1 MSLSGYSPTHE
12 SISILITETAKKI
25 DAAMLQ
31 KNVAVRHN
39 AFTDYCLA
47 LLMCATGLR
56 PVQDPIQSQKYF
68 DTEQGWM
75 LISDKVVHEDRAWRI
90 VALPKIACEQLKFY
104 AEYLPRLAGSLTSL
118 DDSKNLISELKNLIA
133 GDEKIPYFFYLDEVN
148 PTKIINITP
157 SVMSRRWESYWKLP
171 LNFSRHIAA
180 TELLHSSVRADW
192 VQVQLGHI
200 VGLAHPFG
208 RTATESAKSILNK
221 ISANIEHFMSDLGW
235 KALRSPV
242 RSLPN
247 NFTATKQTNKQ
258 KISIE
263 LGSDKRTK
271 AREKGRQLAAPIVRQ
286 VLHDAL
292 AENTRLPTREEFN
305 QILQTLVEQ
314 AYEKRLSINYC
325 LRLLYRY
332 VYKLKGGKTLLSQVA
347 RIRELEPEAS
357 PFHENSVTD
366 YKNTQRVRQ
375 NFLDYLN
382 ERGKISEAFS
392 TEKRITEIIFSAAL
406 FSGLAD
412 PNKLTKLSHAL
423 QNSTYQYEDKVFV
436 DIALTEENES
446 PVFRWFPD
454 KISTALILG
463 FYELRTKKTYSVN
476 KIEEHLEKLS
486 DDINLGKH
494 KNILSL
500 LRRIATAGLVFD
512 VPGHLASCLTGN
524 TTTVSLPLPQWVRFQ
539 SNLAL
544 QTVAKTSTPTIQD
557 NELAGR
563 PWVLESLLNNS
574 DTTPRPKK
582 LQELGKFSRNLF
594 AQYSW
599 KPSADGS
606 LPSKAHRT
614 SVSKELKEKFTVPEV
629 YEWSTIS
636 LAIVS
641 WTTYLC
647 EHGTRKKEE
656 LALATIDKYTHMVIK
671 ALTTAQPDGDFFSFD
686 ESQYEEVYL
695 RAIEAEKE
703 NKRLYLAGR
712 LIEFHSYLV
721 KAFSVEE
728 PAWSSILSSVGL
740 GTETSYA
747 DANAIS
753 EEEFLNI
760 LNAIQADSTLNIR
773 LKAQYTVLLMLGY
786 RFGLRSGE
794 ALRLKYI
801 DVQVEA
807 EIVCIIVRNSIFGET
822 KSLAGV
828 RTIPL
833 LEKMSDI
840 EIGALQ
846 KLLSY
851 SEIDFETNDQALL
864 MADQK
869 NNKHV
874 INRFTTIR
882 DIGMCMKLVTG
893 DDSLRFHHLRHSW
906 ATRMYSYH
914 AELNSTDHNST
925 SMASSSVVDQFWQ
938 DYVGEHDCQYPLR
951 SLATAIGH
959 SSEITTL
966 SYYVHSVAEANQNAI
981 DLDDYSITTLA
992 YSYALAVK
1000 HGTVRARIARE
1011 NLFVISKKI
1020 PSPKVKLKKPPRVVA
1035 LNKKKSKETSDLN
1048 LVAIDRF
1055 LKRFSETQKPIELL
1069 SYQLMLDL
1077 DNAEKALK
1085 IAARMERKA
1094 GFVFYRTESFK
1105 KEDFQSEE
1113 YIYPSVSFF
1122 NEENIRVKNHLK
1134 LLDST
1139 ITGLE
1144 KAQLKTLKTGLEF
1157 WRDTFRPKLNINIFA
1172 DKEELRILLEAVKL
1186 ILPEVTHTI
1195 SSSLDQQKTGETDD
1209 KNSSKKTP
1217 LPLALEKTQ
1226 NRKNNSIVVT
1236 FNPGSA
1242 LKTNQT
1248 LWRLLF
1254 MVSVYLEY
1262 SEKA

>member
-1 MSLSGYSPTHE
+1 
-12 SISILITETAKKI
+12 
-25 DAAMLQ
+25 
-31 KNVAVRHN
+31 
-39 AFTDYCLA
+39 
-47 LLMCATGLR
+47 
-56 PVQDPIQSQKYF
+56 
-68 DTEQGWM
+68 
-75 LISDKVVHEDRAWRI
+75 
-90 VALPKIACEQLKFY
+90 
-104 AEYLPRLAGSLTSL
+104 
-118 DDSKNLISELKNLIA
+118 
-133 GDEKIPYFFYLDEVN
+133 
-148 PTKIINITP
+148 
-157 SVMSRRWESYWKLP
+157 
-171 LNFSRHIAA
+171 
-180 TELLHSSVRADW
+180 
-192 VQVQLGHI
+192 
-200 VGLAHPFG
+200 
-208 RTATESAKSILNK
+208 
-221 ISANIEHFMSDLGW
+221 
-235 KALRSPV
+235 
-242 RSLPN
+242 
-247 NFTATKQTNKQ
+247 
-258 KISIE
+258 
-263 LGSDKRTK
+263 
-271 AREKGRQLAAPIVRQ
+271 
-286 VLHDAL
+286 
-292 AENTRLPTREEFN
+292 
-305 QILQTLVEQ
+305 
-314 AYEKRLSINYC
+314 
-325 LRLLYRY
+325 
-332 VYKLKGGKTLLSQVA
+332 
-347 RIRELEPEAS
+347 
-357 PFHENSVTD
+357 
-366 YKNTQRVRQ
+366 
-375 NFLDYLN
+375 
-382 ERGKISEAFS
+382 
-392 TEKRITEIIFSAAL
+392 
-406 FSGLAD
+406 
-412 PNKLTKLSHAL
+412 
-423 QNSTYQYEDKVFV
+423 
-436 DIALTEENES
+436 
-446 PVFRWFPD
+446 
-454 KISTALILG
+454 
-463 FYELRTKKTYSVN
+463 
-476 KIEEHLEKLS
+476 
-486 DDINLGKH
+486 
-494 KNILSL
+494 
-500 LRRIATAGLVFD
+500 
-512 VPGHLASCLTGN
+512 
-524 TTTVSLPLPQWVRFQ
+524 
-539 SNLAL
+539 
-544 QTVAKTSTPTIQD
+544 
-557 NELAGR
+557 
-563 PWVLESLLNNS
+563 
-574 DTTPRPKK
+574 
-582 LQELGKFSRNLF
+582 
-594 AQYSW
+594 
-599 KPSADGS
+599 
-606 LPSKAHRT
+606 
-614 SVSKELKEKFTVPEV
+614 
-629 YEWSTIS
+629 
-636 LAIVS
+636 
-641 WTTYLC
+641 
-647 EHGTRKKEE
+647 
-656 LALATIDKYTHMVIK
+656 MVIK

-703 NKRLYLAGR
+703 NNRLYLAGR

-874 INRFTTIR
+874 INRFTAIR

-1020 PSPKVKLKKPPRVVA
+1020 PSPKVKLKKTPKVVA
-1035 LNKKKSKETSDLN
+1035 LNKKKSQENHDLSI
-1048 LVAIDRF
+1048 VEIDRL
-1055 LKRFSETQKPIELL
+1055 LKRFSETRKEIELL

-1077 DNAEKALK
+1077 DEAKNVLT
-1085 IAARMERKA
+1085 IAARMERQA
-1094 GFVFYRTESFK
+1094 GFEFYRAESYK
-1105 KEDFQSEE
+1105 SEE
-1113 YIYPSVSFF
+1113 YICPRVSFF

-1134 LLDST
+1134 LLEPT
-1139 ITGLE
+1139 IASLE
-1144 KAQLKTLKTGLEF
+1144 KTQLKTLKTGLEF
-1157 WRDTFRPKLNINIFA
+1157 WRDTFKPQLNINIFA
-1172 DKEELRILLEAVKL
+1172 DQEELRILLEAVKL

-1195 SSSLDQQKTGETDD
+1195 SSSLDQQKTGENDD

-1217 LPLALEKTQ
+1217 LPLAREKTQ

-1262 SEKA
+1262 SEKT